1 MTVKELSPKLAL
13 NKAYLKI
20 KPNRTEIELFKS
32 NLITLLDKL
41 KTVEDRPKDESE
53 EHLKTDIRDFLRDTF
68 YKDKN
73 AINTKDR
80 SDLVIHESK
89 DTNSNVA
96 VIIEAKRPSNK
107 NEMLSKDNLNK
118 KALQELVLYYL
129 RERITHKN
137 LEIKHLIIT
146 NINEWYI
153 FDEHLFERL
162 FNKKEL
168 VKQFES
174 FEHGEKSTSIFYK
187 EIAEPFIQ
195 SIPTEIEYAYFNLKD
210 YESALRNQDKN
221 DDKQLIELF
230 KLLSPPHLLKLP
242 FNNDSNSLDKNFYG
256 ELLHIIGLVE
266 IKDGGKKLIQRQDDV
281 TKRNPGSLLE
291 NTINQL
297 DSLDKLSR
305 LTNLKQYGETQE
317 ERLFN
322 VGLELCITWVNRIL
336 FLKLLEAQLISYHK
350 EDESYSFLNQN
361 LIHDYDSLNSLFFM
375 VLAKK
380 PEERNPRVKDLFSKV
395 PYLNSS
401 LFEPTDLEHEALFIS
416 GLEDNIHLPFLN
428 STVNKDNHGNK
439 EKGSREGLAYLF
451 DFLSSYDFTSD
462 SSVDIQE
469 DNKTL
474 INASVL
480 GLIFEKINGYKDG
493 SFFTPGFIT
502 EYMCKETIRRS
513 VIQKFNEI
521 KSWNCIDFKD
531 LYNKNID
538 INEANEIVND
548 IKICDPAVGS
558 GHFLVSALNEMLSVK
573 NDLNIL
579 QDKDGKRLKG
589 YHVEIINDELVVT
602 DEDGDLFEYNPHNKE
617 SQRIQETLFN
627 EKQTIIENC
636 LFGVD
641 INPNSVKIC
650 RLRLWIELLKN
661 AYYTSENVLET
672 LPNIDINIKCGNS
685 LVSRFSVDTDMK
697 EVMKKSKWTIDEYKK
712 AVDTYRNAESKDQK
726 REMEG
731 LINNIKTDFR
741 TEIGRYSKEQRD
753 LIKFGEELYQKYNA
767 PKLFEDTLSP
777 NQMKKQKKERKDLEN
792 KVANIKNTI
801 EEIKSN
807 KIYENAFEWRFE
819 FPEVLNQ
826 EGDFIGFDVVIG
838 NPPYGANLDLKSKE
852 LFKTLYSD
860 VHMRTPDT
868 FNYFISKSI
877 KLMKKDGFN
886 SFIVPNNLLFQ
897 NEYELTRT
905 LISQKYYLE
914 FAYNLGDNIFED
926 AQVPTSIYLLQNKH
940 VKTYDISFADYRN
953 WNKSPEYLFQK
964 SLINHINN
972 SDLVKVPG
980 LTFGVNQK
988 SVMFLEKIQ
997 KLSYTIDDIA
1007 HEMASGISTGSD
1019 KVFRLSNS
1027 FVRENQLES
1036 NLIRPVLVGGEI
1048 DKYSIK
1054 YKDYFLIYTSRD
1066 LNEKIFPKSFLYL
1079 KKFEDKLKLRSECKT
1094 GILPWFSL
1102 GRQRYPGLFEN
1113 NKIILRQTSDSIRAT
1128 YDDSGYYVLNSIL
1141 VLQLKENS
1149 GYSYG
1154 FVLGVLNSKLCNYFY
1169 QLFSQELGRT
1179 FAEVKPK
1186 NVRKLYIPKV
1196 NSEQQKKIES
1206 IVSIILENKKVD
1218 ANYDS
1223 KDLEGEIDRELYKIY
1238 NLLPEEVD
1246 IIEGK

>member
-1 MTVKELSPKLAL
+1 
-13 NKAYLKI
+13 
-20 KPNRTEIELFKS
+20 
-32 NLITLLDKL
+32 
-41 KTVEDRPKDESE
+41 
-53 EHLKTDIRDFLRDTF
+53 
-68 YKDKN
+68 
-73 AINTKDR
+73 
-80 SDLVIHESK
+80 
-89 DTNSNVA
+89 
-96 VIIEAKRPSNK
+96 
-107 NEMLSKDNLNK
+107 MLSKDNLNK

-137 LEIKHLIIT
+137 LEVKHLIIT

-162 FNKKEL
+162 FNKKDL
-168 VKQFES
+168 VNQFES
-174 FEHGEKSTSIFYK
+174 FEYGKKSTSIFYK

-195 SIPTEIEYAYFNLKD
+195 SITNEIEYTYFNLKD

-266 IKDGGKKLIQRQDDV
+266 VKDGGKKLIQRPEDEK
-281 TKRNPGSLLE
+281 KRNPGSLLE

-350 EDESYSFLNQN
+350 GDKSYSFLNQN

-401 LFEPTDLEHEALFIS
+401 LFEPTVLEHEALFIS

-462 SSVDIQE
+462 SSVEIQE

-513 VIQKFNEI
+513 VVQKFNEI
-521 KSWNCIDFKD
+521 KSWNCTDFND

-538 INEANEIVND
+538 INEANQIVND

-573 NDLNIL
+573 NDLDIL

-589 YHVEIINDELVVT
+589 YHVEVINDELVVT
-602 DEDGDLFEYNPHNKE
+602 DEDGDLFEYNPLNKE

-661 AYYTSENVLET
+661 AFYKTPNELET

-685 LVSRFSVDTDMK
+685 LVSRFSVDTDLK
-697 EVMKKSKWTIDEYKK
+697 EIMKKSKWSIDGYKK

-726 REMEG
+726 REMEK
-731 LINNIKTDFR
+731 LINDIKSDFKSDITSNDPKVKR
-741 TEIGRYSKEQRD
+741 LYNLNGEITKLTTQQS
-753 LIKFGEELYQKYNA
+753 
-767 PKLFEDTLSP
+767 LFEPD
-777 NQMKKQKKERKDLEN
+777 KKE
-792 KVANIKNTI
+792 KVLIDKQVQKLIEESKKINIEI

-819 FPEVLNQ
+819 FPEVLNEQ
-826 EGDFIGFDVVIG
+826 GDFTGFDVVIG
-838 NPPYGANLDLKSKE
+838 NPPYFPLSTMNNE
-852 LFKTLYSD
+852 LQ
-860 VHMRTPDT
+860 
-868 FNYFISKSI
+868 NYFIKSNYQTFSKGSDIYCLFYELGINILKPNSPICYITSNRFCFTNYGIELRKYISSKNIIKMINFNDVNVFENANVGSLILLLDRSLPSEEEIQLFDFKETSI
-877 KLMKKDGFN
+877 DMPVDILMKEKSKMLSKNYFSENQWSFDTNDIQKIKSKIESKGIPFAKWKDISINRGVTTGLNKVFIISEDTRNQILQEDPLSAEIIKPVLKGANIKRYSILKPKQYLVYTYTDIDIEKYTGVFNYLTKYKSELEEVYEAKNNQKKWFELRKCSYYDKFFQKKLVWTRLSNVNAFAISTNSELTVDSSSFAVTKDAEFLSAILNSKVVLFYFKLGSVIWGKDGIKWFGN
-886 SFIVPNNLLFQ
+886 YFDNIPIPVISEENQKPLIELVNKILVIKNENQNNDTSALEKEIDDLVYKL
-897 NEYELTRT
+897 YELTD
-905 LISQKYYLE
+905 E
-914 FAYNLGDNIFED
+914 
-926 AQVPTSIYLLQNKH
+926 
-940 VKTYDISFADYRN
+940 
-953 WNKSPEYLFQK
+953 
-964 SLINHINN
+964 
-972 SDLVKVPG
+972 
-980 LTFGVNQK
+980 
-988 SVMFLEKIQ
+988 
-997 KLSYTIDDIA
+997 
-1007 HEMASGISTGSD
+1007 
-1019 KVFRLSNS
+1019 
-1027 FVRENQLES
+1027 
-1036 NLIRPVLVGGEI
+1036 EI
-1048 DKYSIK
+1048 EI
-1054 YKDYFLIYTSRD
+1054 
-1066 LNEKIFPKSFLYL
+1066 
-1079 KKFEDKLKLRSECKT
+1079 
-1094 GILPWFSL
+1094 
-1102 GRQRYPGLFEN
+1102 
-1113 NKIILRQTSDSIRAT
+1113 
-1128 YDDSGYYVLNSIL
+1128 V
-1141 VLQLKENS
+1141 
-1149 GYSYG
+1149 
-1154 FVLGVLNSKLCNYFY
+1154 
-1169 QLFSQELGRT
+1169 
-1179 FAEVKPK
+1179 
-1186 NVRKLYIPKV
+1186 
-1196 NSEQQKKIES
+1196 EQ
-1206 IVSIILENKKVD
+1206 
-1218 ANYDS
+1218 
-1223 KDLEGEIDRELYKIY
+1223 
-1238 NLLPEEVD
+1238 
-1246 IIEGK
+1246 

>member
-1 MTVKELSPKLAL
+1 MTVKELSPKLSL

-107 NEMLSKDNLNK
+107 GEMLSKDNLNK

-137 LEIKHLIIT
+137 LEVKHLIIT

-162 FNKKEL
+162 FNKKDL
-168 VKQFES
+168 VNQFES
-174 FEHGEKSTSIFYK
+174 FEYGKKSTSIFYK

-195 SIPTEIEYAYFNLKD
+195 SITNEIEYTYFNLKD

-266 IKDGGKKLIQRQDDV
+266 VKDGGKKLIQRPEDEK
-281 TKRNPGSLLE
+281 KRNPGSLLE

-350 EDESYSFLNQN
+350 GDKSYSFLNQN

-401 LFEPTDLEHEALFIS
+401 LFEPTVLEHEALFIS

-462 SSVDIQE
+462 SSVEIQE

-513 VIQKFNEI
+513 VVQKFNEI
-521 KSWNCIDFKD
+521 KSWNCTDFND

-538 INEANEIVND
+538 INEANQIVND

-573 NDLNIL
+573 NDLDIL

-589 YHVEIINDELVVT
+589 YHVEVINDELVVT
-602 DEDGDLFEYNPHNKE
+602 DEDGDLFEYNPLNKE

-661 AYYTSENVLET
+661 AYYKTPNELET

-685 LVSRFSVDTDMK
+685 LVSRFSVDTDLK
-697 EVMKKSKWTIDEYKK
+697 EIMKKSKWSIDGYKK

-726 REMEG
+726 REMEK
-731 LINNIKTDFR
+731 LINDIKSDFKSDITSNDPKVKR
-741 TEIGRYSKEQRD
+741 LYNLNGEITKLTTQQS
-753 LIKFGEELYQKYNA
+753 
-767 PKLFEDTLSP
+767 LFEPD
-777 NQMKKQKKERKDLEN
+777 KKE
-792 KVANIKNTI
+792 KVLIDKQVQKLIEESKKINIEI

-819 FPEVLNQ
+819 FPEVLNEQ
-826 EGDFIGFDVVIG
+826 GDFTGFDVVIG
-838 NPPYGANLDLKSKE
+838 NPPYFPLSTMNNE
-852 LFKTLYSD
+852 LQ
-860 VHMRTPDT
+860 
-868 FNYFISKSI
+868 NYFIKSNYQTFSKGSDIYCLFYELGINILKPNSPICYITSNRFCFTNYGIELRKYISSKNIIKMINFNDVNVFENANVGSLILLLDRSLPSEEEIQLFDFKETSI
-877 KLMKKDGFN
+877 DMPVDILMKEKSKMLSKNYFSENQWSFDTNDIQKIKSKIESKGIPFAKWKDISINRGVTTGLNKVFIISEDTRNQILQEDPLSAEIIKPVLKGANIKRYSILKPKQYLVYTYTDIDIEKYTGVFNYLTKYKSELEEVYEAKNNQKKWFELRKCSYYDKFFQKKLVWTRLSNVNAFAISTNSELTVDSSSFAVTKDAEFLSAILNSKVVLFYFKLGSVIWGKDGIKWFGN
-886 SFIVPNNLLFQ
+886 YFDNIPIPVISEENQKPLIELVNKILVIKNENQNNDTSALEKEIDDLVYKL
-897 NEYELTRT
+897 YELTD
-905 LISQKYYLE
+905 E
-914 FAYNLGDNIFED
+914 
-926 AQVPTSIYLLQNKH
+926 
-940 VKTYDISFADYRN
+940 
-953 WNKSPEYLFQK
+953 
-964 SLINHINN
+964 
-972 SDLVKVPG
+972 
-980 LTFGVNQK
+980 
-988 SVMFLEKIQ
+988 
-997 KLSYTIDDIA
+997 
-1007 HEMASGISTGSD
+1007 
-1019 KVFRLSNS
+1019 
-1027 FVRENQLES
+1027 
-1036 NLIRPVLVGGEI
+1036 EI
-1048 DKYSIK
+1048 EI
-1054 YKDYFLIYTSRD
+1054 
-1066 LNEKIFPKSFLYL
+1066 
-1079 KKFEDKLKLRSECKT
+1079 
-1094 GILPWFSL
+1094 
-1102 GRQRYPGLFEN
+1102 
-1113 NKIILRQTSDSIRAT
+1113 
-1128 YDDSGYYVLNSIL
+1128 V
-1141 VLQLKENS
+1141 
-1149 GYSYG
+1149 
-1154 FVLGVLNSKLCNYFY
+1154 
-1169 QLFSQELGRT
+1169 
-1179 FAEVKPK
+1179 
-1186 NVRKLYIPKV
+1186 
-1196 NSEQQKKIES
+1196 EQ
-1206 IVSIILENKKVD
+1206 
-1218 ANYDS
+1218 
-1223 KDLEGEIDRELYKIY
+1223 
-1238 NLLPEEVD
+1238 
-1246 IIEGK
+1246 